1 MREAAEPRRPLIV
14 RFRDIPIRRKL
25 LLLIMATTAAALLLS
40 GLGITI
46 SDSILYRSSLQR
58 DLNALAQIISDNSTA
73 ALAFEDPH
81 SASETLSALRARK
94 HLVAACVYRA
104 NGTVLAEYQRPGAG
118 DECPAPAAKDES
130 VFDSAGLTVTRAIL
144 LKGRR
149 IGTLVLLY
157 DLGEIDERVKLYGLT
172 VLAMLLVSALVA
184 FLISSRLSK
193 VIATPITQLARVTT
207 SVSETSDYRIRAKK
221 TSGDEL
227 GVLVDGFNEMLARIQ
242 SRDDEL
248 RKALLDR
255 EEALREAQN
264 AREFLQTTLASIGD
278 AVISADIEGCVVFA
292 NRVART
298 VLRAEQEDLERHSL
312 DEVFRIVHESNR
324 AKGYIPIRTMLESGS
339 DSGSANDILLIAQ
352 DGTETPIDY
361 RGAPIRGE
369 NGAFQGTV
377 LVFRDVTAR
386 RRSEETSRLL
396 SSLVESSD
404 DAIVG
409 HDLDGVITTWNRG
422 AERIFGYAA
431 AEMIGRTWSVIAPLD
446 RPDEMPAVFER
457 IRNGESVDQYQG
469 VRRTKSGRVID
480 VAITVSPVYDA
491 LGRIAGSSKIAR
503 DITQQ
508 VRAADRLAKLNAD
521 LQQSN
526 ENLARSNEDLE
537 RFAFIASHD
546 LQEPLRMIT
555 IYSQLLVKECG
566 VASNDSSTKYVDTIV
581 SGTKRMRDLLADLL
595 AYTSIGAQNDQPAA
609 AVDLNS
615 VLETASKNLT
625 FSIAETGAAVESEDL
640 PTVIGHEAHFIPL
653 FQNLIG
659 NAIKYRSE
667 APPRIHIAVD
677 QTDSEVRFSV
687 ADNGIGIAPAYHTK
701 IFAAFKRLH
710 GGSIPGTGIGLA
722 ICQRVVERY
731 GGRIWVQSE
740 LGHGATFVF
749 TLPARIFRKGEID
762 G

>member
-1 MREAAEPRRPLIV
+1 MSEAAAPRRPLTA

-81 SASETLSALRARK
+81 SAAETLSALRARK
-94 HLVAACVYRA
+94 HLVAACIYRP

-118 DECPAPAAKDES
+118 DDCPAPAAKDES
-130 VFDSAGLTVTRAIL
+130 VFDSEGLTVSRAIL

-157 DLGEIDERVKLYGLT
+157 DLGEIGERVKLYGLT
-172 VLAMLLVSALVA
+172 VLAMLLISALVA
-184 FLISSRLSK
+184 FLISSRLSA

-207 SVSETSDYRIRAKK
+207 SVSETNDYSIRAKK

-227 GVLVDGFNEMLARIQ
+227 GVLVGGFNEMLARIQ

-298 VLRAEQEDLERHSL
+298 VLRAEQEDLQRRSL

-324 AKGYIPIRTMLESGS
+324 AKGYIPIRSMLESGS

-361 RGAPIRGE
+361 RGAPIRDE
-369 NGAFQGTV
+369 NGVFQGTV

-409 HDLDGVITTWNRG
+409 HDLDGVITSWNRG

-446 RPDEMPAVFER
+446 RSDDMPAVFER

-640 PTVIGHEAHFIPL
+640 PTVIGHEAHFVPL

-659 NAIKYRSE
+659 NAIKYRGE
-667 APPRIHIAVD
+667 APPRIHIAVER
-677 QTDSEVRFSV
+677 TGSEVRFSV

-749 TLPARIFRKGEID
+749 TLPSRILLKEEID

>member
-1 MREAAEPRRPLIV
+1 MSEAAAPRRPLTA

-81 SASETLSALRARK
+81 SAAETLSALRARK
-94 HLVAACVYRA
+94 HLVAACIYRP

-118 DECPAPAAKDES
+118 DDCPAPAAKDES
-130 VFDSAGLTVTRAIL
+130 VFDSEGLTVSRAIL

-157 DLGEIDERVKLYGLT
+157 DLGEIGERVKLYGLT
-172 VLAMLLVSALVA
+172 VLAMLLISALVA
-184 FLISSRLSK
+184 FLISSRLSA

-207 SVSETSDYRIRAKK
+207 SVSETSDYSIRAKK

-227 GVLVDGFNEMLARIQ
+227 GVLVGGFNEMLARIQ

-298 VLRAEQEDLERHSL
+298 VLRAEQEDLQRRSL

-324 AKGYIPIRTMLESGS
+324 AKGYIPIRSMLESGS

-361 RGAPIRGE
+361 RGAPIRDE
-369 NGAFQGTV
+369 NGVFQGTV

-409 HDLDGVITTWNRG
+409 HDLDGVITSWNRG

-446 RPDEMPAVFER
+446 RSDDMPAVFER

-640 PTVIGHEAHFIPL
+640 PTVIGHEAHFVPL

-659 NAIKYRSE
+659 NAIKYRGE
-667 APPRIHIAVD
+667 APPRIHIAVER
-677 QTDSEVRFSV
+677 TGSEVRFSV

-749 TLPARIFRKGEID
+749 TLPSRILLKEEID